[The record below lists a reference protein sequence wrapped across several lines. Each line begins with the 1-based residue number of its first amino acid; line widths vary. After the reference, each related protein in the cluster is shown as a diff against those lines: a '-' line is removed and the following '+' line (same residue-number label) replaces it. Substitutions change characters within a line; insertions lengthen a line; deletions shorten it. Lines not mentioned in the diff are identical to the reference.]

1 MISSPAPSRSYT
13 GGSLLQEAAWVQ
25 WGHPKKP
32 WGVWG
37 GVMRTPPPQCWCP
50 PWGEG
55 SPAAL
60 IAAARPHAG
69 RHRCFFGTAV
79 LLARG
84 RGQQSPA
91 DAMQQQRVCMGGGGG
106 TKHPNASLTPP
117 PAPLTPALSLFPGQ
131 HPNFLGVTS
140 CPFSALGGCGCGC
153 PGPGRVKA
161 AQRAGGRAARVF
173 LLRHQLLARLGRL
186 SAACS
191 FSLPSSQGWRGHV
204 RWKAPESRGGD
215 GKKGRGASEASPLAS
230 AVNSC
235 RGGEGGAGL
244 FSETGVLGGGC
255 VPWGLFS
262 GVTLR

>member
-1 MISSPAPSRSYT
+1 MREALLPLSQRRGPTQGVTGVFLAPLFYWHGAGDSRAQLMQCSSSVCAWGAEGAQSTQMLPSP
-13 GGSLLQEAAWVQ
+13 L
-25 WGHPKKP
+25 
-32 WGVWG
+32 
-37 GVMRTPPPQCWCP
+37 
-50 PWGEG
+50 
-55 SPAAL
+55 
-60 IAAARPHAG
+60 
-69 RHRCFFGTAV
+69 
-79 LLARG
+79 
-84 RGQQSPA
+84 
-91 DAMQQQRVCMGGGGG
+91 
-106 TKHPNASLTPP
+106 P

-161 AQRAGGRAARVF
+161 VQRAGGRAARVF

>member
-1 MISSPAPSRSYT
+1 MRNAFTRGGPCTARGGWHAARAAASLSNSQPRRRRPRRLAGRGGGWGEAAVISSPALSRSYT

-91 DAMQQQRVCMGGGGG
+91 DAMQQQCVCMGGGGG

-117 PAPLTPALSLFPGQ
+117 PSPSHSCLIPLPRAAPEFPGC
-131 HPNFLGVTS
+131 HELPVLS
-140 CPFSALGGCGCGC
+140 PGGL
-153 PGPGRVKA
+153 RVWLP
-161 AQRAGGRAARVF
+161 RAR
-173 LLRHQLLARLGRL
+173 
-186 SAACS
+186 
-191 FSLPSSQGWRGHV
+191 QG
-204 RWKAPESRGGD
+204 
-215 GKKGRGASEASPLAS
+215 
-230 AVNSC
+230 
-235 RGGEGGAGL
+235 
-244 FSETGVLGGGC
+244 
-255 VPWGLFS
+255 
-262 GVTLR
+262 